1 MISKQYL
8 TLLENLEVYI
18 FSFGENF
25 KHFNNKPLDFII
37 SDCNYFDCTHSSSKD
52 FYNLLTQ
59 MDAITFGDQG
69 MAMEGWMYFDCSAMP
84 GSIVGLGIKQENIP
98 DSLKDKIIIPRNY
111 KGIIPVS
118 MFIAIPMV
126 GDNWFGHNLSS
137 LKSLLGPSFS
147 GLGLLTKATGVEVM
161 KIKSMFG
168 ATQWGSPAIHIH
180 SQLDDMELI
189 TSNTPVHTHENSF
202 CYKSNYTTEKM
213 IKALSGTKRISKEFD
228 LMIDDLDLKS
238 QLDLQGKIEK
248 GERFFINSRP
258 IHNNSKVTYS
268 IKQLHL

>member
-8 TLLENLEVYI
+8 TLLENLEVY
-18 FSFGENF
+18 
-25 KHFNNKPLDFII
+25 NKPLDFII